1 MRFNN
6 LMESSSACS
15 YVATQRG
22 GVALLY
28 EGHRYN
34 KVRDGKDGTVYWRC
48 SRDRQCPGRAV
59 TVNNRVKKSNN
70 KHNHPPEASLM
81 LRNGS
86 HHHNHNHHNHNHHLS
101 SNVTSTSTTT
111 SQQRYSNKTANDI
124 QQQYSSFLHGSNNN
138 NHNNH
143 GNNNKSS
150 QISNS
155 LSITSSSTS
164 SQSPRIPPLPMH
176 HQQQQHS
183 PLSSSPLEYGSVA
196 ATANNNNNNNHH
208 QNFTSA
214 LTFLQNLASSNF
226 ANNNNNN
233 NSSHS
238 LLPSNNNNLP
248 FINQSSVNQDNFSQ
262 AMNLSLPST
271 NNVDNNNTLYSS
283 LNNQFNLIN
292 NQQNIL
298 ESSFKMKTN
307 SRTPPPPPP
316 SSNLL
321 SHHHHHQLMN
331 KSSYHQYN
339 KLLRNNKYSSSSS
352 PSSSQQQQQQNA
364 SKNNNPFD
372 ALNRLALSNSPLNT
386 HSSSSSSSMMIN
398 MKSNDS
404 PTSRPSSTSSFSM
417 LNTTQTAN
425 DMASNTITCQ
435 TTDPLT
441 IQLQDA
447 FQEAHAAAF
456 AAASFPS
463 LLNETFKFLSAT
475 AATNP
480 QMAAALAQTLYNQN
494 LLKNFD
500 LTMATAT
507 AAAVVAASNN
517 NNNNNSNNENQSDRS
532 IDKCQLNHL
541 SIDHSPFV
549 SLGDNFRSDLDT
561 NFYRRQQQQDQ
572 PLNMAVRDKTN
583 ILKVLRALMRSAGI
597 QSSDN
602 NAINSEASFH
612 ALVVPTSDSHGSEYI
627 APCDARRQFITD
639 FTGSAGTAV
648 ITLNEAALW
657 TDGRYFLQAERE
669 LNKHH
674 WILMKQYQ
682 PNTPTIGEW
691 LNKVLTPGSRV
702 GVDAHTMS
710 YDLWIKLEQELLLCG
725 NQLIQTP
732 FNLIDQIWTWRPERP
747 FEPVIPLEMKFAGKS
762 FNDKL
767 IEIREKMLKKDAA
780 LLVLTAL
787 DDIAWLF
794 NLRGS
799 DIDYNPVFFSYAIVS
814 MNRAYLFIDES
825 KLNENSLKHLGIND
839 DDDNNNQ
846 NNLKSPSTST
856 SSTRSSPSVRST
868 NNNNVQQQQQQ
879 QSPQSMI
886 IEKENES
893 TDDPMSSMFVIEIH
907 PYESINEFIRSFVS
921 LNPRDKIW
929 ISNKSNYALVN
940 LIPESRRILTGVS
953 PVCCL
958 KAIKNQIELDGMRR
972 AHIKDA
978 VALCELFAWIEDE
991 VKNNNNN
998 SNGGNNNNTKKQAS
1012 NDSKND
1018 IEIADPLSPN
1028 SQTSSSSSSSSS
1040 STSSSTT
1047 TKKSCQLSTTA
1058 VVDELNVDIKLEELR
1073 RKQKDYVGPSFDT
1086 IAGSGPNSAI
1096 IHYKSTEETNRPIT
1110 MNEMFLLDCGAQFRD
1125 GTTDVTRTIHLG
1137 QPSAYE
1143 KECFTRVLKGHISLA
1158 QCRFPRLT
1166 KGQFL
1171 DAYARRSLWDVGL
1184 DYNHGT
1190 GHGVG
1195 MFLNVHEPPIG
1206 ISNRINMD
1214 DPGLDEHMILSNEP
1228 GFYEPNQ
1235 FGIRI
1240 ESLVVTKKDNLKYNF
1255 NERGYLGFE
1264 TITLVPI
1271 QTKLLDINLL
1281 TLDEIK
1287 WINDYHQQCR
1297 DIVGKELEK
1306 QGQIRALEWLLRE
1319 TSPITVDK

>member
-59 TVNNRVKKSNN
+59 TVNNR
-70 KHNHPPEASLM
+70 
-81 LRNGS
+81 
-86 HHHNHNHHNHNHHLS
+86 
-101 SNVTSTSTTT
+101 
-111 SQQRYSNKTANDI
+111 
-124 QQQYSSFLHGSNNN
+124 
-138 NHNNH
+138 
-143 GNNNKSS
+143 
-150 QISNS
+150 
-155 LSITSSSTS
+155 
-164 SQSPRIPPLPMH
+164 
-176 HQQQQHS
+176 
-183 PLSSSPLEYGSVA
+183 
-196 ATANNNNNNNHH
+196 
-208 QNFTSA
+208 
-214 LTFLQNLASSNF
+214 NLASSNF

-238 LLPSNNNNLP
+238 LLPSNNNNNNNLP
-248 FINQSSVNQDNFSQ
+248 FINQSSVNDNFSQ
-262 AMNLSLPST
+262 AMNLSLPNT

-307 SRTPPPPPP
+307 SRTPPPP
-316 SSNLL
+316 SASNLL
-321 SHHHHHQLMN
+321 SHHHHNHQLMN

-352 PSSSQQQQQQNA
+352 QQQQQQQQNA

-417 LNTTQTAN
+417 LNTTPTVN

-456 AAASFPS
+456 AAAAFPS

-517 NNNNNSNNENQSDRS
+517 NNNNNNENQSDRS

-669 LNKHH
+669 LNKQH

-839 DDDNNNQ
+839 DDDNNQ

-868 NNNNVQQQQQQ
+868 NNNNVQ

-998 SNGGNNNNTKKQAS
+998 NSNGGNNNNTKKQTS

-1018 IEIADPLSPN
+1018 IEITDPLSPN

-1040 STSSSTT
+1040 TSSSSSST

-1073 RKQKDYVGPSFDT
+1073 RKQKDYVGPSFET